1 MMFVKINGIDGDVQ
15 HINRNHV
22 ISISEFSQETSR
34 KGADANIGK
43 IKQHPMIPE
52 EHKEAEIEKV
62 EAEFQRFQ
70 KAKGMVTTA
79 EGSFATVDT
88 VDELLER
95 FTAV

>member
-1 MMFVKINGIDGDVQ
+1 MFVKINGIDGDVQ

-34 KGADANIGK
+34 KGADANIAK
-43 IKQHPMIPE
+43 IMHHPLIPE
-52 EHKEAEIEKV
+52 EQKGVEVEKV
-62 EAEFQRFQ
+62 EAEFKRFEN
-70 KAKGMVTTA
+70 AKGMVTTA
-79 EGSFATVDT
+79 EGSFATVDS